1 MTKVLSQLLLNKRL
15 VIAFSEIPSHFLK
28 LITSVTAS
36 DINLNDLHE
45 RILLKL
51 ATHSGL
57 GID

>member
-15 VIAFSEIPSHFLK
+15 VIAFSEFSSHFLK

-36 DINLNDLHE
+36 DINLIDLHE

-57 GID
+57 DID